1 MTRIIMIFTY
11 VKAKSILLL
20 NTEDVR
26 IRTYVLIDKIE
37 GAMCIF
43 PEIAQRAK
51 CVLKLFH

>member
-37 GAMCIF
+37 GATCIF
-43 PEIAQRAK
+43 PEIAQGQNAY
-51 CVLKLFH
+51 